1 MVLLGDLISM
11 YLAVLAGRDPAAIA
25 SITQLKAALAQRSA

>member
-1 MVLLGDLISM
+1 M

-25 SITQLKAALAQRSA
+25 PIRQLKAALAEQSS